1 MAAPNCLHNEQFQK
15 TTMASINQNKRKL
28 GTISG
33 HYQVAATKLVLS
45 KENQLFYGEQTLQ
58 LHC

>member
-1 MAAPNCLHNEQFQK
+1 
-15 TTMASINQNKRKL
+15 MASINQNKRKL

-45 KENQLFYGEQTLQ
+45 DGNQLFCGEQTLQ